1 MKARKEWRTDKGER
15 IWVVL
20 GPVEAIDHSN
30 YPLFSSNKAGT
41 LRQSS
46 GRSSLL
52 LFSKIQFHSSL
63 LCLLHIKHF
72 LQLFLFH
79 SYLDYLTPQP
89 IQSDCSFHQTLLES
103 IPGSFQMGWLRL
115 WVCERVCTQCM
126 QFRLKTRHV
135 QPRRRRVIWFKKC
148 LQMKMCVWKPHAW
161 VWKQDYLRLNKV
173 TIIP

>member
-1 MKARKEWRTDKGER
+1 MNARKERRTDKRER
-15 IWVVL
+15 VWVVL

-46 GRSSLL
+46 GRNSLL
-52 LFSKIQFHSSL
+52 RFSEIQFHSNL

-103 IPGSFQMGWLRL
+103 IPGSFQMEWLCL
-115 WVCERVCTQCM
+115 WVCASVCVHSFDWRQSMYTPEGGGWYD
-126 QFRLKTRHV
+126 LKSV
-135 QPRRRRVIWFKKC
+135 CKWKC
-148 LQMKMCVWKPHAW
+148 VLSPHEH
-161 VWKQDYLRLNKV
+161 R
-173 TIIP
+173 II